1 MVFSC
6 SHGTPLSFRYSSGGA
21 KAFKPGD
28 PTFPAAAGMCS
39 VLICLGPTHK
49 SSRPSI
55 EGFIYD
61 CAACYLKKGLLALL
75 AEVFSTENPRLL
87 CLVSLRVL
95 VKFMTCFMG
104 MIPTVDFFLSYI
116 VCIKTCFH

>member
-6 SHGTPLSFRYSSGGA
+6 SQGTPLSFRYSSGGA
-21 KAFKPGD
+21 KAFIPGD
-28 PTFPAAAGMCS
+28 PTFPAATGMCS

-61 CAACYLKKGLLALL
+61 CAACCSKKGLLALL

-87 CLVSLRVL
+87 CFGLLTSSGQVHDL
-95 VKFMTCFMG
+95 FYGNDTHG
-104 MIPTVDFFLSYI
+104 GFLPELY
-116 VCIKTCFH
+116 CMY